1 MKLSWI
7 QLGALATNQIHWT
20 FLLYIEW
27 QAGSQR
33 LQTNAVLVNTNNV
46 LRPKIIRNCS
56 SYLQGLTNRFWRP
69 ASSELQVT
77 RVTLQMSDGYHI
89 GDPKAPSLF

>member
-27 QAGSQR
+27 QTGSQR
-33 LQTNAVLVNTNNV
+33 LQTNVNTNNI

-69 ASSELQVT
+69 ASLELQVT
-77 RVTLQMSDGYHI
+77 RATLQMSDSYHI
-89 GDPKAPSLF
+89 RDPEAPSLF